1 MDRFNLVIDAINRV
15 LKLGS
20 SAGHVNERMK
30 NKIIESL
37 AYSHELGKDQD
48 EIMNWAWPYP

>member
-1 MDRFNLVIDAINRV
+1 MIDAINRV